1 MLQPKHNCYP
11 SYKGPHV
18 PAADCHHSSS
28 CYSWLSEKW
37 KSYVLHAAHGI
48 TLYYSI
54 KNTRNDIHQI
64 YVYVYIIN
72 SQFNSRSPQQFF
84 TYFHRDDGAM
94 VMICLSKVAHLI
106 RLHRGF
112 VEFQV
117 LAVAQAET
125 PILCEFAPTDWLHA
139 SVTHPYLPP
148 NQWWDHSQL
157 MNSSH

>member
-1 MLQPKHNCYP
+1 MKILRSACGPWHHAILQHQEYTERHTPDICICIY
-11 SYKGPHV
+11 YK
-18 PAADCHHSSS
+18 
-28 CYSWLSEKW
+28 
-37 KSYVLHAAHGI
+37 
-48 TLYYSI
+48 
-54 KNTRNDIHQI
+54 
-64 YVYVYIIN
+64 

-125 PILCEFAPTDWLHA
+125 PILCEFAPTD
-139 SVTHPYLPP
+139 
-148 NQWWDHSQL
+148 
-157 MNSSH
+157 